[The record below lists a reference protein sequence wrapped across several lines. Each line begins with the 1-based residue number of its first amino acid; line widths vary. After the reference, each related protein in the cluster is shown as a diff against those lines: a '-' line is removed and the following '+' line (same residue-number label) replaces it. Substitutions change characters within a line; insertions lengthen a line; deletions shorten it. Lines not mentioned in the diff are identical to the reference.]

1 MKKKILNNWALKL
14 LSVGI
19 ALVIWVIVVN
29 YDNPYKTKTISGI
42 PIEITNE
49 DVITDQNMTYSVV
62 GTQTATVRVTCRRK
76 VAEDLSASDFK
87 AVADFSNLYSATNQI
102 PVTITCTS
110 NKVSSDEITQ
120 VTQSLEVELEEIV
133 SQKMEAQVNV
143 TGEPAAGYT
152 VGDVSCS
159 PSYVTVKAPES
170 FLDQVSYVGV
180 DVSVSDVSQNVSTT
194 AVIHFYSPG
203 GSVLETGDIDGLSVT
218 ATDISVEVEI
228 LNVKTVN
235 IGYTVTGQ
243 DSVADGYQYSG
254 IEIDPSSVDISGRK
268 SVLADISSLTLPEGE
283 LDVTGASEDITKTFD
298 LRDCLPEGASL
309 VNEDDYTVTV
319 TLRIEKLSTKT
330 FVLDLSGLTLENM
343 DSSLTLG
350 SEDVTVNVTVEGLE
364 ADLEELTE
372 AELSGTVDLGGL
384 EAGYHSVTVDVAV
397 PSGFSVVGTVSVRL
411 QLVTVESGEETTE
424 SKETAATT
432 ESSGSGEET
441 TEPEAES
448 SAEETSDSSE

>member
-1 MKKKILNNWALKL
+1 MKKKILSNWPLKL
-14 LSVGI
+14 LSVVI

-42 PIEITNE
+42 PIEITND
-49 DVITDQNMTYSVV
+49 DVITNQNMTYSVV
-62 GTQTATVRVTCRRK
+62 GTQTATIRVTCRRK
-76 VAEDLSASDFK
+76 VAENLSASDFK
-87 AVADFSNLYSATNQI
+87 AVADFSDLYSATNQI

-110 NKVSSDEITQ
+110 GKVSSDEITQ

-133 SQKMEAQVNV
+133 SQKMTVQVNV
-143 TGEPAAGYT
+143 TGEATTGYT
-152 VGDVSCS
+152 VGDVTCS
-159 PSYVTVKAPES
+159 PASVTVTAPES

-180 DVSVSDVSQNVSTT
+180 DVSVEDASQNVSAT
-194 AVIHFYSPG
+194 ATLHFYSPG
-203 GSVLETGDIDGLSVT
+203 GSILDTGDIEGLSVT
-218 ATDISVEVEI
+218 RTEISVEVEI

-254 IEIDPSSVDISGRK
+254 IEIEPSSVDISGRK
-268 SVLADISSLTLPEGE
+268 SVLAEISSLTLPEGE

-298 LRDCLPEGASL
+298 LRDCLPEGVSL

-319 TLRIEKLSTKT
+319 TLKIEKLSTKT
-330 FVLDLSGLTLENM
+330 FALDLSALTLENL

-372 AELSGTVDLGGL
+372 AELSGTADLSGL
-384 EAGYHSVTVDVAV
+384 AAGYHSVTVDVAV

-411 QLVTVESGEETTE
+411 QLVAVESEEETTE
-424 SKETAATT
+424 SEEAVTTT
-432 ESSGSGEET
+432 ESSEEET
-441 TEPEAES
+441 TEAES
-448 SAEETSDSSE
+448 ESPDGEMSDSGE